1 MSSDRWTDIRPVS
14 PATDPFRAYPEGAGT
29 WSRRVMVVED
39 EPLLAALLSE
49 FLTGAGF
56 EVRTC
61 ASAADVA
68 DCVEDFDPD
77 AALIDIN
84 PGRGPSGVQVGQLL
98 HRTSPHIGLVFL
110 TKYADPRMT
119 TGQGVPAGSAFLHK
133 GAITDASVLIE
144 AVETVLRDGLPLGP
158 RAPPRARRH
167 DHPKRQAHPA
177 RRETARGRA
186 WCPAAR
192 PHQQPD
198 WYVTLTFTRLA
209 ESPEPATPSP
219 RTEYAP
225 FSPRSRRYAA
235 TLRARRVDSESS
247 LLVVAVSCT
256 NPTTTVRTPCFL
268 ALRTIASS
276 VASPCG
282 EIAVDSGSKN
292 TFPFSDLVVT
302 TRPRFTTIPSDRL
315 RTTPDGENPF
325 AWSVWSP
332 ASTPTG
338 TGSDPE

>member
-29 WSRRVMVVED
+29 WSRRVMAVED

-144 AVETVLRDGLPLGP
+144 AVETVLRDGLPPL
-158 RAPPRARRH
+158 RH
-167 DHPKRQAHPA
+167 DIELKGSLAQL
-177 RRETARGRA
+177 TATQLEILRM
-186 WCPAAR
+186 AALG
-192 PHQQPD
+192 
-198 WYVTLTFTRLA
+198 WTNA
-209 ESPEPATPSP
+209 AI
-219 RTEYAP
+219 A
-225 FSPRSRRYAA
+225 RSRATNERAVEKRLQAVFTSLAVPSSPDINPRVEAVRRY
-235 TLRARRVDSESS
+235 
-247 LLVVAVSCT
+247 
-256 NPTTTVRTPCFL
+256 
-268 ALRTIASS
+268 IAE
-276 VASPCG
+276 AG
-282 EIAVDSGSKN
+282 
-292 TFPFSDLVVT
+292 FPD
-302 TRPRFTTIPSDRL
+302 
-315 RTTPDGENPF
+315 E
-325 AWSVWSP
+325 AP
-332 ASTPTG
+332 A
-338 TGSDPE
+338 